1 MAGIKAV
8 IFDGG
13 GVLIDDPAPGL
24 IGCCAKEFGVS
35 EDDFASANGKF
46 IEDFQTGS
54 ISQRRFMELIAGE
67 LDADV
72 PASQSL
78 WFDAFRSAYREKKEM
93 FGLAKRLRAAG
104 YRTALLTNTEKPV
117 MGFFAR
123 QVDGLFDVY
132 VFSCVEGTAKPH
144 RRIYELTLDRLG
156 AKAQETVFIDDRQ
169 DYIDGGKR
177 AGLVT
182 ILFEGIEQL
191 KNELARLSVRI
202 D

>member
-1 MAGIKAV
+1 MMQIKAI

-24 IGCCAKEFGVS
+24 IGYCAREFAVS
-35 EDDFASANGKF
+35 EKDFASAMRKF

-54 ISQRRFMELIAGE
+54 ISQRQFMQRIAVE
-67 LDADV
+67 LDVAM
-72 PASQSL
+72 PQQQSL
-78 WFDAFRSAYREKKEM
+78 WFDAFRSAYRPKDDM
-93 FGLAKRLRAAG
+93 FGLAGRLRAAG
-104 YRTALLTNTEKPV
+104 YATALLTNTEKPV
-117 MGFFAR
+117 MDFFAR

-132 VFSCVEGTAKPH
+132 VFSCTEGTAKPH
-144 RRIYELTLDRLG
+144 RRIYELTLDRLD
-156 AKAQETVFIDDRQ
+156 ANAQETVFIDDRQ

-177 AGLVT
+177 AGLKT

-191 KNELARLSVRI
+191 KNNLARLSVTV